1 VLEGRVNCL
10 DHRTALLA
18 PPMRPAE
25 CAVHWRTVIDRKRMR
40 IEIIEIQS
48 HLGWTGLLIAVP
60 GGAGHQRDPRGSP
73 AHIHLLECDHQ

>member
-1 VLEGRVNCL
+1 
-10 DHRTALLA
+10 
-18 PPMRPAE
+18 
-25 CAVHWRTVIDRKRMR
+25 MR